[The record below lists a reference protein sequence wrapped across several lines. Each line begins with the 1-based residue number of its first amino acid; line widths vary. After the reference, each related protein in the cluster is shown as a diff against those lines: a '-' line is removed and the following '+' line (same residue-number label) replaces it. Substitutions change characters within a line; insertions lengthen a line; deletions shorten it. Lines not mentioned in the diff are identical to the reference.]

1 MNTKILQKCVEELKK
16 ETYSKEYV
24 LGMLETIIEM
34 NSNDK
39 PLIYETTS
47 PEIRNVVPRI
57 PSDETTEEIPAFL
70 RAR

>member
-34 NSNDK
+34 NNNDK
-39 PLIYETTS
+39 PLIYATTT
-47 PEIRNVVPRI
+47 PEIKGMVTHTNV
-57 PSDETTEEIPAFL
+57 DEAREEIPAFL
-70 RAR
+70 RAA